1 MTNMDSELE
10 NEDYL
15 KLLQQDKNPVM
26 EPMQYAIVERN
37 TTNPKIW
44 TMVPSISL
52 HTSANRRQTSALNI
66 DSTQEQLARLWKVN
80 CKPLAKFAKGLQK
93 VHLRGDQENS
103 ADGIAARNAGLQ
115 QVLRHLNEE

>member
-37 TTNPKIW
+37 TTNPNIW
-44 TMVPSISL
+44 TMVPEVSL

-93 VHLRGDQENS
+93 GALARGSGEQCGWHCS
-103 ADGIAARNAGLQ
+103 TGSR
-115 QVLRHLNEE
+115 QV